1 MKKVGVVLSGCGV
14 YDGAE
19 IHETVLTLLAI
30 ARNGAQAVCFAPDK
44 QQADVINHLTGEPMQ
59 ETRNVLIEAA
69 RITRG
74 DIRPLAQAVS
84 TELDALIVPGGFG
97 AAKNLSNFA
106 SQGSESRVDSDLA
119 ALAVAMHQAGK
130 PLGFMCIAPAM
141 LPKIF
146 DFPLRLTIGTDI
158 DTAEVLEE
166 MGAEHVPC
174 PVDDIVVDED
184 NKIVT
189 TPPICWRRTSL
200 RPRVVSINWYHVCWC
215 WLNEKGVTAF
225 LRRIFLR
232 AVVVLAVFW
241 GGGIALFSVMPVPFS
256 AVMVERQLSAWLS
269 GDFGYVAH
277 SDWVSMDEISPWM
290 GLAVI
295 AAEDQKFPE
304 HWGFDVSAIEKALAH
319 NERNENR
326 IRGASTLSQQT
337 AKNLF
342 LWDGRSW
349 VRKGLEAGLTLG
361 METVWS
367 KKRILTVYLN
377 IAEFGDGVFGV
388 EAAAQRYFH
397 KPASRLSLSEAALLA
412 AVLPNPLRFKAN
424 APSGYVR
431 SRQAW
436 IMRQMRQLGGESFM
450 RENKLY

>member
-1 MKKVGVVLSGCGV
+1 M
-14 YDGAE
+14 
-19 IHETVLTLLAI
+19 
-30 ARNGAQAVCFAPDK
+30 R
-44 QQADVINHLTGEPMQ
+44 
-59 ETRNVLIEAA
+59 
-69 RITRG
+69 
-74 DIRPLAQAVS
+74 
-84 TELDALIVPGGFG
+84 
-97 AAKNLSNFA
+97 
-106 SQGSESRVDSDLA
+106 
-119 ALAVAMHQAGK
+119 
-130 PLGFMCIAPAM
+130 
-141 LPKIF
+141 
-146 DFPLRLTIGTDI
+146 
-158 DTAEVLEE
+158 
-166 MGAEHVPC
+166 
-174 PVDDIVVDED
+174 
-184 NKIVT
+184 
-189 TPPICWRRTSL
+189 
-200 RPRVVSINWYHVCWC
+200 
-215 WLNEKGVTAF
+215 KGVTAF

-232 AVVVLAVFW
+232 VVVVLAVFW

-256 AVMVERQLSAWLS
+256 AVMVERQLGAWLS

-295 AAEDQKFPE
+295 AAEDQKFPD
-304 HWGFDVSAIEKALAH
+304 HWGFDVTAIEKALAH

-349 VRKGLEAGLTLG
+349 VRKGLEAGLTLV

-377 IAEFGDGVFGV
+377 IAEFGDGIFGV

-431 SRQAW
+431 NRQAW

>member
-1 MKKVGVVLSGCGV
+1 M
-14 YDGAE
+14 
-19 IHETVLTLLAI
+19 
-30 ARNGAQAVCFAPDK
+30 
-44 QQADVINHLTGEPMQ
+44 
-59 ETRNVLIEAA
+59 
-69 RITRG
+69 
-74 DIRPLAQAVS
+74 
-84 TELDALIVPGGFG
+84 
-97 AAKNLSNFA
+97 
-106 SQGSESRVDSDLA
+106 
-119 ALAVAMHQAGK
+119 
-130 PLGFMCIAPAM
+130 
-141 LPKIF
+141 
-146 DFPLRLTIGTDI
+146 
-158 DTAEVLEE
+158 
-166 MGAEHVPC
+166 
-174 PVDDIVVDED
+174 
-184 NKIVT
+184 
-189 TPPICWRRTSL
+189 RT
-200 RPRVVSINWYHVCWC
+200 
-215 WLNEKGVTAF
+215 GVTAF

-232 AVVVLAVFW
+232 AVIVLGVFW

-256 AVMVERQLSAWLS
+256 AVMVERQLGAWLS

-377 IAEFGDGVFGV
+377 IAEFGDGIFGV

-450 RENKLY
+450 WENKLY

>member
-1 MKKVGVVLSGCGV
+1 M
-14 YDGAE
+14 
-19 IHETVLTLLAI
+19 
-30 ARNGAQAVCFAPDK
+30 
-44 QQADVINHLTGEPMQ
+44 
-59 ETRNVLIEAA
+59 
-69 RITRG
+69 
-74 DIRPLAQAVS
+74 
-84 TELDALIVPGGFG
+84 
-97 AAKNLSNFA
+97 
-106 SQGSESRVDSDLA
+106 
-119 ALAVAMHQAGK
+119 
-130 PLGFMCIAPAM
+130 
-141 LPKIF
+141 
-146 DFPLRLTIGTDI
+146 
-158 DTAEVLEE
+158 
-166 MGAEHVPC
+166 
-174 PVDDIVVDED
+174 
-184 NKIVT
+184 
-189 TPPICWRRTSL
+189 RT
-200 RPRVVSINWYHVCWC
+200 
-215 WLNEKGVTAF
+215 GVTAF

-232 AVVVLAVFW
+232 AVIVLGVFW

-256 AVMVERQLSAWLS
+256 AVMVERQLGAWLS

-361 METVWS
+361 METVWN

-377 IAEFGDGVFGV
+377 IAEFGDGIFGV

>member
-1 MKKVGVVLSGCGV
+1 MRK
-14 YDGAE
+14 
-19 IHETVLTLLAI
+19 
-30 ARNGAQAVCFAPDK
+30 
-44 QQADVINHLTGEPMQ
+44 
-59 ETRNVLIEAA
+59 EA
-69 RITRG
+69 
-74 DIRPLAQAVS
+74 
-84 TELDALIVPGGFG
+84 
-97 AAKNLSNFA
+97 
-106 SQGSESRVDSDLA
+106 
-119 ALAVAMHQAGK
+119 
-130 PLGFMCIAPAM
+130 
-141 LPKIF
+141 
-146 DFPLRLTIGTDI
+146 
-158 DTAEVLEE
+158 
-166 MGAEHVPC
+166 
-174 PVDDIVVDED
+174 
-184 NKIVT
+184 
-189 TPPICWRRTSL
+189 
-200 RPRVVSINWYHVCWC
+200 
-215 WLNEKGVTAF
+215 TAF
-225 LRRIFLR
+225 LRRLFLR
-232 AVVVLAVFW
+232 AIIVLAVFW

-256 AVMVERQLSAWLS
+256 AVMIERQLGAWIQ
-269 GDFGYVAH
+269 GNFGYVAH

-295 AAEDQKFPE
+295 AAEDQKFPD
-304 HWGFDVSAIEKALAH
+304 HWGFDVFAIEKALAH

-361 METVWS
+361 IETVWS

-388 EAAAQRYFH
+388 EAASQRYFH
-397 KPASRLSLSEAALLA
+397 KPASRLSPSEAALLA
-412 AVLPNPLRFKAN
+412 AVLPNPLRFKAS

>member
-1 MKKVGVVLSGCGV
+1 MK
-14 YDGAE
+14 
-19 IHETVLTLLAI
+19 
-30 ARNGAQAVCFAPDK
+30 
-44 QQADVINHLTGEPMQ
+44 
-59 ETRNVLIEAA
+59 
-69 RITRG
+69 
-74 DIRPLAQAVS
+74 
-84 TELDALIVPGGFG
+84 
-97 AAKNLSNFA
+97 
-106 SQGSESRVDSDLA
+106 
-119 ALAVAMHQAGK
+119 
-130 PLGFMCIAPAM
+130 
-141 LPKIF
+141 
-146 DFPLRLTIGTDI
+146 
-158 DTAEVLEE
+158 
-166 MGAEHVPC
+166 
-174 PVDDIVVDED
+174 
-184 NKIVT
+184 
-189 TPPICWRRTSL
+189 
-200 RPRVVSINWYHVCWC
+200 
-215 WLNEKGVTAF
+215 KGVTAF
-225 LRRIFLR
+225 FRRIFLR
-232 AVVVLAVFW
+232 AVIVLAVFW
-241 GGGIALFSVMPVPFS
+241 GGGIALFSVLPVPFS
-256 AVMVERQLSAWLS
+256 AVMAERQISAWLH

-295 AAEDQKFPE
+295 AAEDQKFPQ
-304 HWGFDVSAIEKALAH
+304 HWGFDVTAIEKALAH
-319 NERNENR
+319 NERNESR

-397 KPASRLSLSEAALLA
+397 KPASRLSQSEAALLA

-431 SRQAW
+431 NRQVW
-436 IMRQMRQLGGESFM
+436 IIRQMRQLGGESFM

>member
-1 MKKVGVVLSGCGV
+1 M
-14 YDGAE
+14 
-19 IHETVLTLLAI
+19 
-30 ARNGAQAVCFAPDK
+30 
-44 QQADVINHLTGEPMQ
+44 
-59 ETRNVLIEAA
+59 
-69 RITRG
+69 
-74 DIRPLAQAVS
+74 
-84 TELDALIVPGGFG
+84 
-97 AAKNLSNFA
+97 
-106 SQGSESRVDSDLA
+106 
-119 ALAVAMHQAGK
+119 
-130 PLGFMCIAPAM
+130 
-141 LPKIF
+141 
-146 DFPLRLTIGTDI
+146 
-158 DTAEVLEE
+158 
-166 MGAEHVPC
+166 
-174 PVDDIVVDED
+174 
-184 NKIVT
+184 
-189 TPPICWRRTSL
+189 RT
-200 RPRVVSINWYHVCWC
+200 
-215 WLNEKGVTAF
+215 GVTAF

-232 AVVVLAVFW
+232 AVIVLGVFW

-256 AVMVERQLSAWLS
+256 AVMVERQLGAWLS

-290 GLAVI
+290 GLVVI

-377 IAEFGDGVFGV
+377 IAEFGDGIFGV

>member
-1 MKKVGVVLSGCGV
+1 MRK
-14 YDGAE
+14 GA
-19 IHETVLTLLAI
+19 
-30 ARNGAQAVCFAPDK
+30 
-44 QQADVINHLTGEPMQ
+44 
-59 ETRNVLIEAA
+59 
-69 RITRG
+69 
-74 DIRPLAQAVS
+74 
-84 TELDALIVPGGFG
+84 
-97 AAKNLSNFA
+97 
-106 SQGSESRVDSDLA
+106 
-119 ALAVAMHQAGK
+119 
-130 PLGFMCIAPAM
+130 
-141 LPKIF
+141 
-146 DFPLRLTIGTDI
+146 
-158 DTAEVLEE
+158 
-166 MGAEHVPC
+166 
-174 PVDDIVVDED
+174 
-184 NKIVT
+184 
-189 TPPICWRRTSL
+189 
-200 RPRVVSINWYHVCWC
+200 
-215 WLNEKGVTAF
+215 TAF
-225 LRRIFLR
+225 LRCLLLR
-232 AVVVLAVFW
+232 AVIVLAVFW

-256 AVMVERQLSAWLS
+256 AVMIERQLGAWIQ
-269 GDFGYVAH
+269 GNFGYVAH

-361 METVWS
+361 IETVWS

-388 EAAAQRYFH
+388 EAASQRYFH
-397 KPASRLSLSEAALLA
+397 KPASRLSPSEAALLA
-412 AVLPNPLRFKAN
+412 AVLPNPLRFKAS

>member
-1 MKKVGVVLSGCGV
+1 M
-14 YDGAE
+14 
-19 IHETVLTLLAI
+19 
-30 ARNGAQAVCFAPDK
+30 
-44 QQADVINHLTGEPMQ
+44 
-59 ETRNVLIEAA
+59 
-69 RITRG
+69 
-74 DIRPLAQAVS
+74 
-84 TELDALIVPGGFG
+84 
-97 AAKNLSNFA
+97 
-106 SQGSESRVDSDLA
+106 
-119 ALAVAMHQAGK
+119 
-130 PLGFMCIAPAM
+130 
-141 LPKIF
+141 
-146 DFPLRLTIGTDI
+146 
-158 DTAEVLEE
+158 
-166 MGAEHVPC
+166 
-174 PVDDIVVDED
+174 
-184 NKIVT
+184 
-189 TPPICWRRTSL
+189 RT
-200 RPRVVSINWYHVCWC
+200 
-215 WLNEKGVTAF
+215 GVTAF

-232 AVVVLAVFW
+232 AVIVLGVFW

-256 AVMVERQLSAWLS
+256 AVMVERQLGAWLS

-342 LWDGRSW
+342 LWDGRSC

>member
-1 MKKVGVVLSGCGV
+1 M
-14 YDGAE
+14 
-19 IHETVLTLLAI
+19 
-30 ARNGAQAVCFAPDK
+30 R
-44 QQADVINHLTGEPMQ
+44 
-59 ETRNVLIEAA
+59 
-69 RITRG
+69 
-74 DIRPLAQAVS
+74 
-84 TELDALIVPGGFG
+84 
-97 AAKNLSNFA
+97 
-106 SQGSESRVDSDLA
+106 
-119 ALAVAMHQAGK
+119 
-130 PLGFMCIAPAM
+130 
-141 LPKIF
+141 
-146 DFPLRLTIGTDI
+146 
-158 DTAEVLEE
+158 
-166 MGAEHVPC
+166 
-174 PVDDIVVDED
+174 
-184 NKIVT
+184 
-189 TPPICWRRTSL
+189 
-200 RPRVVSINWYHVCWC
+200 
-215 WLNEKGVTAF
+215 KGLTAF
-225 LRRIFLR
+225 LRRIILR
-232 AVVVLAVFW
+232 AVIVLAVFW
-241 GGGIALFSVMPVPFS
+241 GGGLAIFSVLPVPFS
-256 AVMVERQLSAWLS
+256 AVMVERQAGAWLRGNFS
-269 GDFGYVAH
+269 YVAH

-295 AAEDQKFPE
+295 AAEDQKFPQ

-319 NERNENR
+319 NERNESR

-397 KPASRLSLSEAALLA
+397 KPARRLTPSEAALLA
-412 AVLPNPLRFKAN
+412 AVLPNPLRFKAS

-436 IMRQMRQLGGESFM
+436 ILRQMRQLGGESFM